1 MSQNTTD
8 GIQNVLDDY
17 PMFIDESS
25 IVYCLILRKFE
36 FDLEFIEKNRLKFR
50 KNTIDNYFKS
60 RMEKANSD
68 KQKMLHDFEEKK
80 LNPKEWKRNS
90 HFSLKVICNMDWPLC
105 IYDTYYKHDITE
117 FFIFR
122 TIDPPKFIE
131 DYFFTQLDDNRS
143 NKTFIGS
150 SENVKEI
157 TKNLSGIKENLQK
170 FRNKRKQSSVEEE
183 NSESLND
190 SDSESNF
197 QFMKR
202 SQRNLNETKRV
213 KLKEKPDSYMNENE
227 ESKTKLF
234 ENYYE
239 KVNDDYNNLNEITN
253 YIEEHENE
261 NEEECELTIVQ
272 YVNETENVE
281 KIFEKV
287 YKPFENLI
295 IERRPHYCHL
305 LFPKKSN
312 PKLDFRRERK
322 IISFSDKNSRNS
334 KEIYVRNGRRT
345 LSKQAY
351 RHKIKF
357 KKYKTDEKSKNRS
370 FTAINPYMLINFDK
384 MDNSEICNNMITT
397 IRKNFEG
404 TDNKF
409 LSISEFNLIENPFS
423 PKEDL
428 FIFSNLNEND
438 DI

>member
-50 KNTIDNYFKS
+50 KNTIDIYFKS
-60 RMEKANSD
+60 RMDKANSE
-68 KQKMLHDFEEKK
+68 KQKMLHDFKEKK

-117 FFIFR
+117 FFVFR

-131 DYFFTQLDDNRS
+131 DYFFTHFDDNRS
-143 NKTFIGS
+143 NKTFLGS

-157 TKNLSGIKENLQK
+157 TKNLSVIKANLQNY
-170 FRNKRKQSSVEEE
+170 RNKRKNSSVEEE

-190 SDSESNF
+190 SDSESKF
-197 QFMKR
+197 QLMTR
-202 SQRNLNETKRV
+202 SQRNITETKRV
-213 KLKEKPDSYMNENE
+213 KFKENPESSLYENE

-261 NEEECELTIVQ
+261 HEEESELTIVK
-272 YVNETENVE
+272 NENEIENVE
-281 KIFEKV
+281 NLFGKV

-305 LFPKKSN
+305 LFPKKTIH
-312 PKLDFRRERK
+312 KLDFGRERK
-322 IISFSDKNSRNS
+322 ILSFSDKNSINS
-334 KEIYVRNGRRT
+334 KEKYVRNGRRT
-345 LSKQAY
+345 LSKQAH
-351 RHKIKF
+351 RQKIKF

-370 FTAINPYMLINFDK
+370 FTAINPYMLVNFDK
-384 MDNSEICNNMITT
+384 LDNSEICNNMIST

-423 PKEDL
+423 PKEDI
-428 FIFSNLNEND
+428 FIFSNFNENE